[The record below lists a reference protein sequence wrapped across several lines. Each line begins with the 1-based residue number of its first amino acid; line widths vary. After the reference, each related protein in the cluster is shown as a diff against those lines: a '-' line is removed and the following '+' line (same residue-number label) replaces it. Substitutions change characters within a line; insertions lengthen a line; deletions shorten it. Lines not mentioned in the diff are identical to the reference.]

1 MAHFT
6 AAALFRPV
14 GEDGDLFPL
23 ALLEDTGVHRSAFDI
38 RGAELEVLVVVERDH
53 LVEGHGGLLG
63 GIQLFDE
70 EHISALHLV
79 LLAAGFNNGV
89 HTGTCLFLRLAA
101 HGREKAL
108 FRQRKPLPP
117 GTCGIRQYT
126 TAFPVCQRVCAEIFP
141 ASGPLPCLRLFP
153 EGGQPHTLPFHRP
166 LSDFA
171 AFVAGL
177 HPVGKAPPV
186 GGEKG
191 GRHLDPGPF
200 GGRREMRHLY
210 PGTHG
215 GDPFTEGWLYQPHA
229 GVFHAGDERG
239 RGENRHHPAAHLH
252 REHLLCDRPFPFFL
266 SANEFLHRPFPPFV
280 YQDSVNF
287 PFFSRGKEETMIK
300 YDFAGRFTRNHL
312 SAAVFI
318 P

>member
-1 MAHFT
+1 MKAFHLLGAAPLYTNSFVLISDAGHAVVIDP
-6 AAALFRPV
+6 AAAPECLSCILSDVEVRPAALMEKLCPGGAV
-14 GEDGDLFPL
+14 FAARFPQ
-23 ALLEDTGVHRSAFDI
+23 F
-38 RGAELEVLVVVERDH
+38 
-53 LVEGHGGLLG
+53 
-63 GIQLFDE
+63 
-70 EHISALHLV
+70 
-79 LLAAGFNNGV
+79 
-89 HTGTCLFLRLAA
+89 
-101 HGREKAL
+101 
-108 FRQRKPLPP
+108 
-117 GTCGIRQYT
+117 
-126 TAFPVCQRVCAEIFP
+126 
-141 ASGPLPCLRLFP
+141 LRLFP

-318 P
+318 PQKEEARLGRHPCSSPPDPFSR